1 MYAGVIVRR
10 TPQSRIQISQA
21 DRPAPTSPHPITLTS
36 LNRIDGVTSIGES
49 KTSIWL
55 GPSETGSGTWATV
68 RGMGW
73 GKGGE
78 KGGFVIPPSSPS
90 HAQSIQLSFNPHPT
104 PVPPHHRHHLRG
116 PFNRRETLSSP
127 ATLRTLTKSFGG
139 QTCSPSAPTSVLP
152 ENRNSKT

>member
-1 MYAGVIVRR
+1 MYVGVIVRR
-10 TPQSRIQISQA
+10 TPQSRKQISQA

-78 KGGFVIPPSSPS
+78 KGG
-90 HAQSIQLSFNPHPT
+90 LSFH
-104 PVPPHHRHHLRG
+104 HHRHHMPN
-116 PFNRRETLSSP
+116 PFNCRST
-127 ATLRTLTKSFGG
+127 RTPPPFLHIIVIICVVHSIVAKPCPP
-139 QTCSPSAPTSVLP
+139 QQRCV
-152 ENRNSKT
+152 R